1 VVEAEGENH
10 FLGDAILLF
19 PSRRAPVS
27 VGAEAFVEVAAVV
40 VDEEVAAVDDLF
52 GDEEGGALGLR
63 AVGFA
68 RALMSFSMAMME
80 VYSVPWAPETS
91 ARILPGFAPLMTT
104 TGMLVAGSTPAG
116 TSR

>member
-1 VVEAEGENH
+1 MLTSGTRMTMPATCAG
-10 FLGDAILLF
+10 
-19 PSRRAPVS
+19 S
-27 VGAEAFVEVAAVV
+27 
-40 VDEEVAAVDDLF
+40 
-52 GDEEGGALGLR
+52 
-63 AVGFA
+63 

-116 TSR
+116 ASREPEAFWAGAGGGGAAGKGGLGGGGGGKEKGGRVG